1 MAEYS
6 EKESKVLNRVQ
17 QELPLVYMPWH
28 QLAGELGMTPDE
40 VMGIIGRYRD
50 EGIIR
55 NIAGIFSA
63 EKLGYDISLVA
74 FSVPDEKVD
83 HAAQIINANPGVSH
97 NYLRDHRYNIWFT
110 LAVPPSISLQ
120 DEAARMANEAGAA
133 DHLLLRNERMMKLGV
148 KLAVGGGKVPPAEKS
163 PQDAPRK
170 KGARELTERE
180 KEAVRLLQHDLPADP
195 RPFQRLIEEYSG
207 ALEEDELLDLANGLR
222 EDGIMRGFRA
232 VLRHRDAGYTA
243 NAMTAWKLEEGV
255 PLEEVQQVFGGEPSI
270 SHLYLRT
277 VYPGRWEYPLFAMIH
292 ARSDEELQSIIRRL
306 EEATGLHQYQVLRS
320 LREFK
325 KERVKYFADT

>member
-28 QLAGELGMTPDE
+28 QVAGDLGLTPDD
-40 VMGIIGRYRD
+40 VMDIVTKYRD

-74 FSVPDEKVD
+74 FCVPDEKVAK
-83 HAAQIINANPGVSH
+83 AAEIINAHPGVSH

-110 LAVPPSISLQ
+110 LAVPPSTSLQ
-120 DEAARMANEAGAA
+120 NESARMADQAGAA

-148 KLAVGGGKVPPAEKS
+148 KLAVGDGEIPSENKS
-163 PQDAPRK
+163 HKDNPVN
-170 KGARELTERE
+170 KGARNLNERE
-180 KEAVRLLQHDLPADP
+180 KEAVRLLQHDLPVDN
-195 RPFQRLIEEYSG
+195 RPFARLIG
-207 ALEEDELLDLANGLR
+207 DNNTDMQEDELLDLANGLR

-232 VLRHRDAGYTA
+232 VLRHRNAGYTA
-243 NAMTAWKLEEGV
+243 NAMTAWKLNAGTQMD
-255 PLEEVQQVFGGEPSI
+255 EVQEVFGKEPSI

-292 ARSDEELQSIIRRL
+292 ARSDDELTAIIHGL
-306 EEATGLHQYQVLRS
+306 EERSGLHNYQVLRS

-325 KERVKYFADT
+325 KERVKYFNKD

>member
-28 QLAGELGMTPDE
+28 QVAGELGLTPDD
-40 VMGIIGRYRD
+40 VMDIVAKYRD

-74 FSVPDEKVD
+74 FYVPDEKVAQ
-83 HAAQIINANPGVSH
+83 AAEIINAHPGVSH

-110 LAVPPSISLQ
+110 LAVPPSASLQ
-120 DEAARMANEAGAA
+120 KEAARMADQAGAA
-133 DHLLLRNERMMKLGV
+133 DHLMLRNERMMKLGV
-148 KLAVGGGKVPPAEKS
+148 KLAVGGGDIPSESKIHKGHPV
-163 PQDAPRK
+163 K
-170 KGARELTERE
+170 KGDRKLAERE
-180 KEAVRLLQHDLPADP
+180 KEAVRLLQYDLPVDP
-195 RPFQRLIEEYSG
+195 RPFEQLVDDNNTDMQ
-207 ALEEDELLDLANGLR
+207 EDELLDLANGLR

-243 NAMTAWKLEEGV
+243 NAMTAWKLDTGTQ
-255 PLEEVQQVFGGEPSI
+255 LDEVQEVFGEEPSI

-292 ARSDEELQSIIRRL
+292 ARSEDELTAIIHGL
-306 EEATGLHQYQVLRS
+306 EERSGLHNYQVLRS

-325 KERVKYFADT
+325 KERVKYFNNT